1 MTSSTSPDHARPHVV
16 VVAFPFGT
24 HAAPLLSLTA
34 RLAAAAPAASFSFLN
49 TAKSNA
55 AIADAARSAQA
66 LGNVRL
72 VEVPSGVPD
81 GYVFQGRPQEEIELF
96 LNAAPATVR
105 AAVEEAAG
113 PRVTTV
119 VCDAFMSCA
128 GAMAEQRRLP
138 WVSVWTSG
146 AISLVAHLH
155 TRLLRRFFGVDPAGK
170 NPTRRKSFD
179 ISPIPPQIRCFGVSR
194 ERCEDG

>member
-1 MTSSTSPDHARPHVV
+1 MTTSTSPDHARPHVV

-24 HAAPLLSLTA
+24 HAAPLLALTA
-34 RLAAAAPAASFSFLN
+34 RLAAAAPAAAFSFLN

-55 AIADAARSAQA
+55 ALADAARSAQA

-72 VEVPSGVPD
+72 VELPSGVPD

-96 LNAAPATVR
+96 LNAAPATV
-105 AAVEEAAG
+105 EEAAG

-128 GAMAEQRRLP
+128 GAMAEQRRIP

-146 AISLVAHLH
+146 AVSLVAHLH
-155 TRLLRRFFGVDPAGK
+155 TRRLRRMFGVDPAGK
-170 NPTRRKSFD
+170 NSIRSKASIFLQSHLKFD
-179 ISPIPPQIRCFGVSR
+179 VLV
-194 ERCEDG
+194 